1 MGEFCICVYANA
13 RTVCLAIMFL
23 KKSLPANGLASSPLP
38 EHHKQNVSTYFF
50 NFSTRRLYEAIV
62 AGIEQKTA
70 LINIDF

>member
-1 MGEFCICVYANA
+1 
-13 RTVCLAIMFL
+13 MFL